1 MKVALITGA
10 NRGLGFETA
19 RQLGKNGFTVLIGA
33 RNKLRGDE
41 AAQLLTDEGIVAHA
55 VKLDVA
61 LSEDIENAAIYI
73 EENFGKLDI
82 LVNNAGMMHNEE
94 GWVGNSVLT
103 VSEAALTKTFVV
115 NFFGPIR
122 VSRAMI
128 PLLEKG
134 EDARIVNVSAK
145 LASLTLQADRKSP
158 VYGSKP
164 FAYNASKTALNQLT
178 LHLAH
183 ALRRQKIRVISVYP
197 GWVKTRM
204 GGENAALEPQE
215 GVQTAL
221 RACLEDVASGTF
233 IHDDHEIA
241 W

>member
-1 MKVALITGA
+1 MKIALITGA
-10 NRGLGFETA
+10 NRGLGLETA
-19 RQLGKNGFTVLIGA
+19 RQLGNKGFIVLIGS

-41 AAQLLTDEGIVAHA
+41 AVQLLQKEGINAHSI
-55 VKLDVA
+55 KLDVA
-61 LSEDIENAAIYI
+61 LIEDIENAVIFI
-73 EENFGKLDI
+73 EQTFGKLDI
-82 LVNNAGMMHNEE
+82 LVNNAGMMHSEE
-94 GWVGNSVLT
+94 GWIGNSILT

-134 EDARIVNVSAK
+134 EDARIINVSAK

-183 ALRRQKIRVISVYP
+183 ALRRQKIKVISVYP

-204 GGENAALEPQE
+204 GGENATLEPQE
-215 GVQTAL
+215 GVQTTM
-221 RACLEDVASGTF
+221 RACLEDVSSGTF
-233 IHDDHEIA
+233 IHDDHEIE